1 MNAVGPNPNV
11 MGPGRPPTGSAS
23 GRIRRL
29 LEEHREKILAIA
41 RRHGA
46 HHVRVFG
53 SVARGDE
60 GPRSDLDLLVRFE
73 PDAPVFARLDLAEE
87 LSRLVGV
94 RVEVVKEEALHRVIR
109 DDVLREA
116 VAV

>member
-1 MNAVGPNPNV
+1 
-11 MGPGRPPTGSAS
+11 MGAGRPRHASTS

-29 LEEHREKILAIA
+29 VDEHREKILAIS

-46 HHVRVFG
+46 HDVRVFG

-60 GPRSDLDLLVRFE
+60 GPKSDLDLLVRFD
-73 PDAPVFARLDLAEE
+73 PSAPVFARLDLAEE
-87 LSRLVGV
+87 LSRLLGV
-94 RVEVVKEEALHRVIR
+94 RVEVVKEEALHKIIR